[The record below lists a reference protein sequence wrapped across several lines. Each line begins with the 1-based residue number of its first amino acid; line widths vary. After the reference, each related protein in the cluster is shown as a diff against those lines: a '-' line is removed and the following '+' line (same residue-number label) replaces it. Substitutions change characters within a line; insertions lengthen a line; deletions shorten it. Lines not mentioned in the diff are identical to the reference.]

1 MKKAILSVSYGTCDK
16 AQLEDTIARVE
27 DLYGREFPDF
37 EVFRAFTSKHVIAS
51 LKKAGVHVDTVS
63 EALERLKKAG
73 FDEVY
78 IQPTHIICGGEYDG
92 IVEHTHLQ
100 SGSFARLRVG
110 RPLLDREEDNEY
122 ICNFFENELA
132 AANLATVLMGHGSE
146 HPDNIKY
153 AKLQATAKRLGYG
166 DIFVMTLEAQPSV
179 NDIIPMLREA
189 GYSKVL
195 LTPLLF
201 GAAGHAR
208 RDMAGDEPGSVA
220 SILRSEGFEVECLV
234 RGLGEYDAFAELYA
248 AHLRRAI
255 ES

>member
-110 RPLLDREEDNEY
+110 RPLLDREEDN
-122 ICNFFENELA
+122 
-132 AANLATVLMGHGSE
+132 
-146 HPDNIKY
+146 
-153 AKLQATAKRLGYG
+153 
-166 DIFVMTLEAQPSV
+166 
-179 NDIIPMLREA
+179 
-189 GYSKVL
+189 
-195 LTPLLF
+195 
-201 GAAGHAR
+201 
-208 RDMAGDEPGSVA
+208 
-220 SILRSEGFEVECLV
+220 
-234 RGLGEYDAFAELYA
+234 
-248 AHLRRAI
+248 
-255 ES
+255 